1 VLVQRIKNNLRN
13 DYSGVFLV
21 VRRNHV
27 PGRIACACRAQ
38 AFGIGVHIM
47 LPEFP
52 FFDVRK
58 TEFPILFRLVDAFEE
73 AISLLFLGKMKK
85 NKNIVINQTEK

>member
-1 VLVQRIKNNLRN
+1 
-13 DYSGVFLV
+13 
-21 VRRNHV
+21 
-27 PGRIACACRAQ
+27 
-38 AFGIGVHIM
+38 M